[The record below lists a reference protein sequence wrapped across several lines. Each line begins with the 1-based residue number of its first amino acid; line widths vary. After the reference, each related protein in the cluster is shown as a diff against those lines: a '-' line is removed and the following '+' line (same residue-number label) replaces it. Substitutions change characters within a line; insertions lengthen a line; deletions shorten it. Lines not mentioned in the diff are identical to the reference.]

1 MKDTRTKLLKTAARL
16 FAQKG
21 FAGASVRQISTA
33 AKTNVA
39 AVNYHFGDKRAL
51 YLATVQYLV
60 EENKNWMRSAPNPLQ
75 IPENIEKLGYQE
87 ALELFQ
93 RIIDKM
99 LDLNLSR
106 KNILLNRIFARAEM
120 ENSQEM
126 AQILLA
132 YVSNFGENFF
142 GILCYLTGLEPKS
155 SELIL
160 LSNAI
165 LRQASISEINRF
177 AILHALKLKDFTPEV
192 KQQIKDVVWHNTY
205 AILKSYKQGSKKR

>member
-1 MKDTRTKLLKTAARL
+1 MKDTHSKLIHTAARL
-16 FAQKG
+16 FAKNG
-21 FAGASVRQISTA
+21 FAGTSVRQICAS

-39 AVNYHFGDKRAL
+39 AINYHFGDKQGL
-51 YLATVQYLV
+51 YLATVEYLV
-60 EENKNWMRSAPNPLQ
+60 EQNKNWMRSAPNPLQ
-75 IPENIEKLGYQE
+75 IPQNIENLKYQD
-87 ALELFQ
+87 ALELFHQ
-93 RIIDKM
+93 IIDKM

-106 KNILLNRIFARAEM
+106 KNILLDRIFARAEM
-120 ENSQEM
+120 ENSQQM

-142 GILCYLTGLEPKS
+142 GILCYLTGLAPRS

-177 AILHALKLKDFTPEV
+177 AILHALNLKDFTPEV

-205 AILKSYKQGSKKR
+205 AILKSYKKGKKK

>member
-21 FAGASVRQISTA
+21 FTGASVRQISNS

-39 AVNYHFGDKRAL
+39 AVNYHFGDKHGL

-60 EENKNWMRSAPNPLQ
+60 EENKNWMRSAPNPLH
-75 IPENIEKLGYQE
+75 IPEDFETMSYQE
-87 ALELFQ
+87 AMDLFHQ
-93 RIIDKM
+93 IIDKM

-106 KNILLNRIFARAEM
+106 KNILLDRIFARAEM
-120 ENSQEM
+120 ENSQQM
-126 AQILLA
+126 AKILVG
-132 YVSNFGENFF
+132 YVSDFGGHFF
-142 GILCYLTGLEPKS
+142 RILCYLTGLELNS

-177 AILHALKLKDFTPEV
+177 AILHSLKLKDYTPEV
-192 KQQIKDVVWHNTY
+192 KQQIKDVVWRNTY
-205 AILKSYKQGSKKR
+205 AILKSYEQGTKKR